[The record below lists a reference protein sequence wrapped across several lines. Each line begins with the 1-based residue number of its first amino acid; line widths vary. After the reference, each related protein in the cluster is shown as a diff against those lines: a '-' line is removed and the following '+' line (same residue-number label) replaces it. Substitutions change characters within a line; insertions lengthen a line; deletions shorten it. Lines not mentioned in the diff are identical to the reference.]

1 MRMLFA
7 ATSSHPMIVLEFR
20 HVSMRLCFRA
30 GEVDHAAH
38 AVAAIVRQQGFKE
51 ACVVG
56 HSFGTF
62 VASRLCQLH
71 PSLVQSLVSHLAF
84 QPHTLCLSSHFSL
97 PFNCTLITF
106 HSFGTFVASRLCQ
119 LHPSLVQSLVSHLA
133 FQPHT
138 LCLSSHFSL
147 PFNCTLITFHSF
159 GTFVASRLCQ
169 LASRELSSHR
179 PLWHA

>member
-1 MRMLFA
+1 MANHMQDCCRHLAQRCATSLSCGSCLLCLLLSHTLHVIDCCFCPLQTPYIHFMRMLFA

-38 AVAAIVRQQGFKE
+38 AVAAIVQRQGFKE

-71 PSLVQSLVSHLAF
+71 PSLVQSLVSTDCAV
-84 QPHTLCLSSHFSL
+84 PACLSPIAVIELCVGPCWICCSCLCDVSPVF
-97 PFNCTLITF
+97 PFAALLQTSTL
-106 HSFGTFVASRLCQ
+106 S
-119 LHPSLVQSLVSHLA
+119 
-133 FQPHT
+133 
-138 LCLSSHFSL
+138 
-147 PFNCTLITFHSF
+147 
-159 GTFVASRLCQ
+159 
-169 LASRELSSHR
+169 
-179 PLWHA
+179 

>member
-1 MRMLFA
+1 MHRAILGTDPNNAVPLQTVLFSGYILACMIDRRSWTNYHAHKVNSFICMSPFASCCVLADPPSVLQLSTFLDANGWFLLQTPYIHFMRMLFA

-38 AVAAIVRQQGFKE
+38 AVAAIVQLLGFKE

-71 PSLVQSLVSHLAF
+71 PSLVQSLVRF
-84 QPHTLCLSSHFSL
+84 
-97 PFNCTLITF
+97 
-106 HSFGTFVASRLCQ
+106 
-119 LHPSLVQSLVSHLA
+119 
-133 FQPHT
+133 
-138 LCLSSHFSL
+138 
-147 PFNCTLITFHSF
+147 
-159 GTFVASRLCQ
+159 
-169 LASRELSSHR
+169 
-179 PLWHA
+179 

>member
-20 HVSMRLCFRA
+20 HVSMRLCLRA

-38 AVAAIVRQQGFKE
+38 AVAAIVQMLGFKE

-71 PSLVQSLVSHLAF
+71 PSLVQSLVGFFTRSWYCHVYV
-84 QPHTLCLSSHFSL
+84 T
-97 PFNCTLITF
+97 T
-106 HSFGTFVASRLCQ
+106 
-119 LHPSLVQSLVSHLA
+119 
-133 FQPHT
+133 
-138 LCLSSHFSL
+138 
-147 PFNCTLITFHSF
+147 
-159 GTFVASRLCQ
+159 
-169 LASRELSSHR
+169 
-179 PLWHA
+179 

>member
-30 GEVDHAAH
+30 SEVDHAAH
-38 AVAAIVRQQGFKE
+38 AVAAIVQQQGFKE

-71 PSLVQSLVSHLAF
+71 PSLVQSLVSQLAF
-84 QPHTLCLSSHFSL
+84 QSHTHCLSISHSE
-97 PFNCTLITF
+97 PFNLTLTAFHSTLIAF
-106 HSFGTFVASRLCQ
+106 HL
-119 LHPSLVQSLVSHLA
+119 
-133 FQPHT
+133 
-138 LCLSSHFSL
+138 
-147 PFNCTLITFHSF
+147 TLIAFFFTFTAFHLRHLTLIADLTAISPAYA
-159 GTFVASRLCQ
+159 VALDWAAHC
-169 LASRELSSHR
+169 E
-179 PLWHA
+179 